1 MSRKKLLFS
10 VTKKDLVITYFSG
23 TGAGGQHRNR
33 HMNCVRMT
41 HPESGA
47 TSTGQSNRE
56 AQANIREAFQTL
68 INSAKFKIWH
78 TQKTHEILSG
88 KTLEQKVEEDLAV
101 ENLKIECKNDEGK
114 WVQFIE

>member
-1 MSRKKLLFS
+1 MTKELLFS
-10 VTKKDLVITYFSG
+10 VSKKDLVITYFSG

-33 HMNCVRMT
+33 HMNSVRMT

-56 AQANIREAFQTL
+56 MQANLKEAFQTL

-78 TQKTHEILSG
+78 NQKVHEILTG
-88 KTLEQKVEEDLAV
+88 KTIEQQIKEDLTPDK
-101 ENLKIECKNDEGK
+101 LKIECKDDEGR
-114 WVQFIE
+114 WVNYIES